1 MRRMTRNE
9 DYQNRRS
16 WLIDTTETAEDRKE
30 TKRGVKKLDNA
41 MNWASRSSAGLQG
54 KAGKAVNVVYKTY

>member
-16 WLIDTTETAEDRKE
+16 WLIDTTETAADRVE
-30 TKRGVKKLDNA
+30 TKREVKKLDRA

-54 KAGKAVNVVYKTY
+54 KAGKLVNKVYKTY

>member
-1 MRRMTRNE
+1 MTRNE

-16 WLIDTTETAEDRKE
+16 WLIDTTETAADRVE
-30 TKRGVKKLDNA
+30 TKREVKKLDRA

-54 KAGKAVNVVYKTY
+54 KAGKSVNVVYKTY